1 MELNFKEALEL
12 PSIAY
17 QCVPVMCGCS
27 CERVPAWL
35 APPTPSPAVTN
46 LEHYLYQATKNTLI
60 LAHSPTAL
68 GSGGRHARGWGPITS
83 GQRWSS
89 CPLPSDHVK
98 GQRPPMK
105 VGAVPP
111 LSDWGLS
118 EDKTLRPL
126 SHWALP
132 RCRNHLPS
140 SLVSLRKAE
149 KRSLSMTMGDFV

>member
-1 MELNFKEALEL
+1 
-12 PSIAY
+12 
-17 QCVPVMCGCS
+17 
-27 CERVPAWL
+27 
-35 APPTPSPAVTN
+35 
-46 LEHYLYQATKNTLI
+46 
-60 LAHSPTAL
+60 
-68 GSGGRHARGWGPITS
+68 
-83 GQRWSS
+83 
-89 CPLPSDHVK
+89 
-98 GQRPPMK
+98 MK